1 MLANRSGDLMIS
13 DPLLITDTDMYTIL
27 TTSHNLLSA
36 INPGPGLTSV
46 SMVSYHHGD
55 LFLYLHYIHFWAYF
69 KMGCCTKNSPS
80 KYAL

>member
-36 INPGPGLTSV
+36 INPGR
-46 SMVSYHHGD
+46 
-55 LFLYLHYIHFWAYF
+55 A
-69 KMGCCTKNSPS
+69 
-80 KYAL
+80 